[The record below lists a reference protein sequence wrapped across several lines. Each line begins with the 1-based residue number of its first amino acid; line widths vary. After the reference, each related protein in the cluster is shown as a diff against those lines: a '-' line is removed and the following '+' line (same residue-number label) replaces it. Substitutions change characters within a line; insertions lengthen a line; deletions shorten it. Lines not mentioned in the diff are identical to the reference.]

1 MTVPIR
7 IGVLADDLIWST
19 RLVAILRAAGAVPV
33 PARRLVDLLDER
45 DLAGAVVD
53 LTARAYDG
61 IEAVRALVGGGV
73 SVVCLAQHDD
83 ESTRRAAIGAGARSV
98 FPYRTLHEKG
108 ADALSRWLSALGD
121 VAA

>member
-1 MTVPIR
+1 MTVPLR

-19 RLVAILRAAGAVPV
+19 RLVSILREAGVEPVAVRSPGALRE
-33 PARRLVDLLDER
+33 ARVG
-45 DLAGAVVD
+45 GAVVD

-61 IEAVRALVGGGV
+61 IEAVREASEAGT

-83 ESTRRAAIGAGARSV
+83 DATRRAALAAGARSV

-108 ADALSRWLSALGD
+108 ASALARWLADLAT
-121 VAA
+121 AA